1 MNGDRRMPVARGSFG
16 ESDPS
21 LALIERFNA
30 AFNQQ
35 DIEAVM
41 ALMTEDCIFDNTYPA
56 PDGTRAVGQAAVRDA
71 FVEFFNSSPN
81 AWFETER
88 TLVGAE
94 HVVVHWCYR
103 WRNADGDGHVRGIDV
118 FTLRDDKIVEKLAY
132 VKG

>member
-1 MNGDRRMPVARGSFG
+1 MPVARGPLG

-35 DIEAVM
+35 DIESVM
-41 ALMTEDCIFDNTYPA
+41 ALMTEDCVFENTFPA
-56 PDGTRAVGQAAVRDA
+56 PDGTRSEGQAAVRAA
-71 FVEFFNSSPN
+71 FVEFFNSSPD
-81 AWFETER
+81 ARFETER

-103 WRNADGDGHVRGIDV
+103 WRNADGVGHVRGIDV
-118 FTLRDDKIVEKLAY
+118 FTLRDGEIVEKLAY